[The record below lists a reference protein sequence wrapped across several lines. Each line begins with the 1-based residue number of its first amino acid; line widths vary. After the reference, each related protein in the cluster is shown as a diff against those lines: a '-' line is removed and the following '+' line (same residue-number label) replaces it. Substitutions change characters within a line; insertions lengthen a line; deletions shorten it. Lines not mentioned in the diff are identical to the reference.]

1 MKTLSD
7 RINKLLDEKIQ
18 EVNKVYNPACEKLS
32 AQAEKIKIYVEKVEK
47 SLQST
52 NNVLENSKLQEL
64 LSAEKNINVD
74 ITVLQ
79 NEKPRDL
86 TTFRDQ
92 LGNTESCMKKLSF
105 YNIFMALAQDD
116 SEYIQL
122 IQLRF
127 SFQKRKLCTMSAEGM
142 IDCLFSR

>member
-7 RINKLLDEKIQ
+7 RINKILDEKIQ
-18 EVNKVYNPACEKLS
+18 EVNNVYNPACEKLS

-86 TTFRDQ
+86 TTFQDQ

-127 SFQKRKLCTMSAEGM
+127 SFQKRKL
-142 IDCLFSR
+142 